1 MDGEII
7 VAHTWKNLTHY
18 TKYPTPDKA
27 MTKGNCHNWKQEK
40 KRTSDRERV
49 TTDTT
54 TPFWKHVDRE
64 RTHIFSSQ
72 QHRNIEFIHYAKKS
86 FTRLARAKI
95 LKIAKIG
102 ELNGHLHTSM
112 WESDCVDVV
121 IHQGLRNILEKRKL
135 LMVHRSHKQAHSLVS
150 SIQWKLHSDRGVV
163 SLMTNFGI
171 QSCCWQEVNKYCLKI

>member
-1 MDGEII
+1 
-7 VAHTWKNLTHY
+7 
-18 TKYPTPDKA
+18 
-27 MTKGNCHNWKQEK
+27 
-40 KRTSDRERV
+40 
-49 TTDTT
+49 
-54 TPFWKHVDRE
+54 
-64 RTHIFSSQ
+64 
-72 QHRNIEFIHYAKKS
+72 
-86 FTRLARAKI
+86 
-95 LKIAKIG
+95 
-102 ELNGHLHTSM
+102 M

>member
-54 TPFWKHVDRE
+54 TPF
-64 RTHIFSSQ
+64 
-72 QHRNIEFIHYAKKS
+72 
-86 FTRLARAKI
+86 
-95 LKIAKIG
+95 
-102 ELNGHLHTSM
+102 
-112 WESDCVDVV
+112 
-121 IHQGLRNILEKRKL
+121 
-135 LMVHRSHKQAHSLVS
+135 
-150 SIQWKLHSDRGVV
+150 
-163 SLMTNFGI
+163 
-171 QSCCWQEVNKYCLKI
+171 